1 MIAAGLRR
9 RQEPRFSP
17 GADVEMARD
26 RPCDPG
32 EYDGRSKPSPG
43 ADVAGMSSVPA
54 QMWAG
59 VSPFSPGADV
69 RGVSPITRVTT
80 RVGPEALSLDRR
92 VVNED
97 VLRAAVGP
105 YKAVSCSY
113 RYQAI
118 ACSYRYKA
126 VSCSYR
132 YKAVSCSYRY
142 KATLPKWE
150 THTPVSRDTWRP
162 LHWSLNGR

>member
-1 MIAAGLRR
+1 
-9 RQEPRFSP
+9 
-17 GADVEMARD
+17 MARD
-26 RPCDPG
+26 QSDPG
-32 EYDGRSKPSPG
+32 EYDGSSQPSPG

-59 VSPFSPGADV
+59 ASPFSSGADV
-69 RGVSPITRVTT
+69 GGASPITRVTT

-113 RYQAI
+113 RY
-118 ACSYRYKA
+118 KA

-132 YKAVSCSYRY
+132 YKAVSRSYRY

-150 THTPVSRDTWRP
+150 TRAPVSRDTWRP
-162 LHWSLNGR
+162 LQPLEPKRPLNAVKNATIVQTV